1 MSSNSISEDEA
12 IIMNKLVCLKELRN
26 RTEQLEKLKS
36 RLRSE
41 VDATEYEEKMLQEF
55 KKEMECL
62 IQEKMAHVEELRQIH
77 ADINAMETI
86 IKQSEEDRNR
96 RLDVAKHLN
105 QEFAP
110 LKELVDKMRSEV
122 GLPRLPE
129 LHEEDDK
136 LKPDFFEKQKF
147 SNEWSSSA
155 AAAHHVPAPPA
166 PPAPPTPSHPP
177 GDFGTSENVMPPSLL
192 AAASAQ
198 QQMHLAA
205 AVHAAQRAKVTGSFG
220 SLVQSSTSGGP
231 SLGMGGPNNPSS
243 LADRPSAAAFRQ
255 QPPPMKSCLSCHQQI
270 HRNAP
275 ICPLC
280 KAKSRSRNPKKP
292 KRKLE
297 D

>member
-1 MSSNSISEDEA
+1 
-12 IIMNKLVCLKELRN
+12 MNKLVCLKELRN

-110 LKELVDKMRSEV
+110 LKELVDKMRADV

-129 LHEEDDK
+129 LHEEDEK
-136 LKPDFFEKQKF
+136 LKPDFFEKQNSQMNGHLQLQQHIMF
-147 SNEWSSSA
+147 HILLHHQPHQLLHIQVISA
-155 AAAHHVPAPPA
+155 AQK
-166 PPAPPTPSHPP
+166 
-177 GDFGTSENVMPPSLL
+177 M
-192 AAASAQ
+192 
-198 QQMHLAA
+198 
-205 AVHAAQRAKVTGSFG
+205 
-220 SLVQSSTSGGP
+220 
-231 SLGMGGPNNPSS
+231 
-243 LADRPSAAAFRQ
+243 
-255 QPPPMKSCLSCHQQI
+255 SCLHLCWLQ
-270 HRNAP
+270 
-275 ICPLC
+275 PLHNNKC
-280 KAKSRSRNPKKP
+280 IWLLLFMLL
-292 KRKLE
+292 KRE
-297 D
+297 QR